1 MIHNKKFC
9 FLKACGIFR
18 GAIQIYFMR
27 LPFSPVITRDAVNV
41 SIFSSVGQFVWRHH
55 SQTFGA
61 ASELQ
66 TELIFFQFEAF
77 LLLFLPIL
85 AQSRLL
91 TVSTVPI
98 FVTQGTV
105 IFALG

>member
-1 MIHNKKFC
+1 MKC
-9 FLKACGIFR
+9 FSKACCVFR
-18 GAIQIYFMR
+18 GAIQIYFMW
-27 LPFSPVITRDAVNV
+27 LPFSPIITRDAVNV
-41 SIFSSVGQFVWRHH
+41 SIFSSVRQFMWRHH
-55 SQTFGA
+55 LQTSRA

-98 FVTQGTV
+98 FVAQGTV